1 MFGCYYLLVWMED
14 SQAWWQADEC
24 EERSLRRATRLLH
37 GRNPRLVLGGVTA
50 VVEQDDLA
58 EALTRNPCGQW
69 QDLPADLVA
78 A

>member
-1 MFGCYYLLVWMED
+1 MFYLIVWCEE
-14 SQAWWQADEC
+14 SKQWWQADEC
-24 EERSLRRATRLLH
+24 EERTLRRATTLLR

-50 VVEQDDLA
+50 VVEQEELA

-69 QDLPADLVA
+69 QDLPGDLVA

>member
-1 MFGCYYLLVWMED
+1 MFYLIVWCED
-14 SQAWWQADEC
+14 SKQWWQADEC
-24 EERSLRRATRLLH
+24 EERSLRRAKALLR

-50 VVEQDDLA
+50 VVEQEELA
-58 EALTRNPCGQW
+58 EALTRNPSGQW